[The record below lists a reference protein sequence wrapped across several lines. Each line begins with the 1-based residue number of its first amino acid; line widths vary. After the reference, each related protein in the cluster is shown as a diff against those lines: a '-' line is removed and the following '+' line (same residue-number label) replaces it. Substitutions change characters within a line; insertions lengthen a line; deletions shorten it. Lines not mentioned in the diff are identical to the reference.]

1 MCEHELI
8 GDYYRGCGARTLPPT
23 RAKQRLTRV
32 PPLQH
37 FHGRYY
43 SGERVDCGSSKCKTS
58 AAHAHAPTVSCRC
71 IAVVKDRN
79 KPQNMFQGKHPDCV

>member
-8 GDYYRGCGARTLPPT
+8 GDYYRGCG
-23 RAKQRLTRV
+23 
-32 PPLQH
+32 H

-43 SGERVDCGSSKCKTS
+43 SGERVDCRSSKCKTS
-58 AAHAHAPTVSCRC
+58 SAHAHAPTVSCRC
-71 IAVVKDRN
+71 SAIVKDKN